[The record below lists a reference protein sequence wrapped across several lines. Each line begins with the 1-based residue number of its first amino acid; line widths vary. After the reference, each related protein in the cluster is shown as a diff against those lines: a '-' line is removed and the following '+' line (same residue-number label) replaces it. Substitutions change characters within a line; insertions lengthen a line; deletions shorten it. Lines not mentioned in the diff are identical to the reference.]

1 MNKLYRIDN
10 PHELAAR
17 VNAALRR
24 ASHEVSRKSRFEV
37 LANQVRVSGKIGSYY
52 QKQLAQEALKKLSPE
67 IDVINELTVE
77 R

>member
-1 MNKLYRIDN
+1 MNKLYRVDN

-24 ASHEVSRKSRFEV
+24 ASHEVSRNTRFQV
-37 LANQVRVSGKIGSYY
+37 FANQVRVSGKIGSYY

-67 IDVINELTVE
+67 IDVINEMTVE